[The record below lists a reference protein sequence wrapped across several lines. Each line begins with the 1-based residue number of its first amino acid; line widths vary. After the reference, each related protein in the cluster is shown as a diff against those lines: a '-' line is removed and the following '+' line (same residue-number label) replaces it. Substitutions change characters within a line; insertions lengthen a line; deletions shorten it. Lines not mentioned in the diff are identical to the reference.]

1 MSNKDFYDEDEII
14 DSIVNDRTPN
24 MTEDFQGNQWKNAN
38 RRPNIHLQP
47 AGCTHQVGCGCFD
60 MRKFFTNF
68 LIYSLVLMVTAG
80 LFPGFYLAS
89 IPAAIRASLTLTLLN
104 TFVKPFIIFFTFPL
118 TIATLGL
125 FYLIIN
131 GIIIMTTARMMGDD
145 FVISNFF
152 TAFFAA
158 IFISL
163 LQHFIKKHLLKVDQL

>member
-14 DSIVNDRTPN
+14 DSLVNDKTPN
-24 MTEDFQGNQWKNAN
+24 RTEDFQKNEWQNAN
-38 RRPNIHLQP
+38 GRRNVHV
-47 AGCTHQVGCGCFD
+47 HQVGCGCFD
-60 MRKFFTNF
+60 TRKLFTNF

-89 IPAAIRASLTLTLLN
+89 IPSAIWASFILTLLN
-104 TFVKPFIIFFTFPL
+104 TFVKPLIIFFTFPL

-131 GIIIMTTARMMGDD
+131 GIIIMMTAGIMGDD

-152 TAFFAA
+152 TAFLAA
-158 IFISL
+158 IFL
-163 LQHFIKKHLLKVDQL
+163 VFV